1 MFRNNLTIA
10 PASSS
15 RFLDKPR
22 AKLMKSSLSLSL
34 SRESF
39 FEHES
44 KQTGQTRLK
53 RKIIYVPERRRRR
66 VKCFLD
72 SNYRRVVLILE
83 EKKMLQ

>member
-44 KQTGQTRLK
+44 KQTVQTRLK
-53 RKIIYVPERRRRR
+53 RKIIYVFQRGGEGG
-66 VKCFLD
+66 
-72 SNYRRVVLILE
+72 
-83 EKKMLQ
+83 

>member
-10 PASSS
+10 PASSIR

-22 AKLMKSSLSLSL
+22 AKLKSSLSLSL

-53 RKIIYVPERRRRR
+53 RKIIYVFQRGGEGG
-66 VKCFLD
+66 
-72 SNYRRVVLILE
+72 
-83 EKKMLQ
+83 